1 MAGIG
6 NTQYT
11 INILNIQQLS
21 TMPRPSPTVLLE
33 SPKSTSNKID
43 KVIASDGI
51 WAVFYKNKPINLKSE
66 SIIAF
71 TAPKYRSVS
80 FSNKGDAINLVKK
93 LNKKFGTTE
102 FTAVIL
108 SHAETIY
115 SE

>member
-1 MAGIG
+1 M
-6 NTQYT
+6 
-11 INILNIQQLS
+11 S
-21 TMPRPSPTVLLE
+21 RPPPIVLLE
-33 SPKSTSNKID
+33 TNNNPHKID

-80 FSNKGDAINLVKK
+80 FSNKGHAINLVKK